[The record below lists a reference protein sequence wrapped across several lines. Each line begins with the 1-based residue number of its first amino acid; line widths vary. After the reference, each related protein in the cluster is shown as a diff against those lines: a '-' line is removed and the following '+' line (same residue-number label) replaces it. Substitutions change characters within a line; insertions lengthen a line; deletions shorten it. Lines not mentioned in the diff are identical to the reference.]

1 MEFSNHEITDGQ
13 NILADRMKIYIH
25 NENEFVFN
33 LLNFD
38 SDYTFLEPLLFANYF
53 NKVFSKNIKTSIEEL
68 CIGYISPEKRAGLKL
83 KASTDRDGY
92 IYIANYGYLKTNQIS
107 KTVSLSWDNASSR
120 FVLESNKKVLDYDFL
135 PILTIPG
142 TNIEISLVI
151 NSLLEDHFYDE
162 ENNPEQEVID
172 ISFNQV
178 KCLID
183 KHFSNLEKAAA
194 LLKKTWPNY
203 YDNLINVARKIV
215 LFKSKRMVSFAS
227 RVNHGTIFLNVA
239 ESDNEVFFYTELIHQ
254 YGHVMLYSITAN
266 PKEFFTIDLKT
277 PLAELNN
284 NLEEKRSFYSAF
296 HGLFTTT
303 KVAIGLELLLNS
315 KALDGLKEYEVI
327 GRLVDNYLR
336 LNSGLEKIDKI
347 DKVLTTKGLQLYN
360 ALRTDCISVYNRN
373 EFLLKQY
380 DVSKQPFV
388 FSFDLFQKQ
397 NYLSTN

>member
-162 ENNPEQEVID
+162 ENNPEQEVMD

-183 KHFSNLEKAAA
+183 KHFS
-194 LLKKTWPNY
+194 
-203 YDNLINVARKIV
+203 
-215 LFKSKRMVSFAS
+215 
-227 RVNHGTIFLNVA
+227 
-239 ESDNEVFFYTELIHQ
+239 
-254 YGHVMLYSITAN
+254 
-266 PKEFFTIDLKT
+266 
-277 PLAELNN
+277 
-284 NLEEKRSFYSAF
+284 
-296 HGLFTTT
+296 
-303 KVAIGLELLLNS
+303 
-315 KALDGLKEYEVI
+315 
-327 GRLVDNYLR
+327 
-336 LNSGLEKIDKI
+336 
-347 DKVLTTKGLQLYN
+347 
-360 ALRTDCISVYNRN
+360 
-373 EFLLKQY
+373 
-380 DVSKQPFV
+380 
-388 FSFDLFQKQ
+388 
-397 NYLSTN
+397 